1 MGVNIIIVKKSH
13 VLLIVCF
20 LSVFSSLAYAD
31 SSPVGLWKTID
42 DATGKP
48 RSLIRITDKNGELI
62 ATVKKGLLPS
72 DSPNDV
78 CDQCTGERKGK
89 PLIGMVIMDGMKAK
103 GDVFEGGHIL
113 DPDNGETY
121 KCKIKLDSTGKKLEV
136 RGFIGDS
143 LFGRSQT
150 WMREEEY

>member
-1 MGVNIIIVKKSH
+1 M
-13 VLLIVCF
+13 LLIVCF
-20 LSVFSSLAYAD
+20 LSVFSFFSYAN

-48 RSLIRITDKNGELI
+48 RSLIRISDKNGELI
-62 ATVKKGLLPS
+62 ATVEKGLLPS

-103 GDVFEGGHIL
+103 GEVFEGGHIL

-121 KCKIKLDSTGKKLEV
+121 KCKIKLDSTGK
-136 RGFIGDS
+136 IG
-143 LFGRSQT
+143 RAHV
-150 WMREEEY
+150 

>member
-1 MGVNIIIVKKSH
+1 MIVKKSH

-20 LSVFSSLAYAD
+20 LSVFSSLAYAN

-48 RSLIRITDKNGELI
+48 RSLIRISDKNGELI
-62 ATVKKGLLPS
+62 ATVEKGLLPS

-121 KCKIKLDSTGKKLEV
+121 QCKIKLDSTGNKLEV
-136 RGFIGDS
+136 RGFIGVS
-143 LFGRSQT
+143 LLGRSQT
-150 WMREEEY
+150 WLREEEY

>member
-1 MGVNIIIVKKSH
+1 M
-13 VLLIVCF
+13 LLIDYF
-20 LSVFSSLAYAD
+20 LSVFSSLAYAN

-48 RSLIRITDKNGELI
+48 RSLIRISDKNGELI
-62 ATVKKGLLPS
+62 ATVEKGLLPS

-103 GDVFEGGHIL
+103 GE
-113 DPDNGETY
+113 E
-121 KCKIKLDSTGKKLEV
+121 
-136 RGFIGDS
+136 IG
-143 LFGRSQT
+143 RAHV
-150 WMREEEY
+150 

>member
-1 MGVNIIIVKKSH
+1 MIVKKSH
-13 VLLIVCF
+13 VLLIIYF
-20 LSVFSSLAYAD
+20 LSVFSSLAYAN

-48 RSLIRITDKNGELI
+48 RSLIRISDKNGELI
-62 ATVKKGLLPS
+62 ATIEKGLLPS
-72 DSPNDV
+72 NSPNDV
-78 CDQCTGERKGK
+78 CNQCTGERKGK

-103 GDVFEGGHIL
+103 GEVFEGGHIL

-121 KCKIKLDSTGKKLEV
+121 QCKIKLDSTGKRLEV
-136 RGFIGDS
+136 RGFIGVS